1 MKHTSAVAAKLRA
14 MSVEEMQALAD
25 KLPGIVT
32 IEGHALSLR
41 NTLMLHMQSAVTPSV
56 VGGFRQWLAAGRCV
70 RKGEKAL
77 YILHPCTR
85 KGQGN
90 EEEADV
96 YFREAAVFDASQ
108 TDVLPVSAP
117 AELCEA

>member
-1 MKHTSAVAAKLRA
+1 MKHTSAVAATLRA
-14 MSVEEMQALAD
+14 MSVEEMQAMAD
-25 KLPGIVT
+25 KLPVIVT

-70 RKGEKAL
+70 RKGEKAI
-77 YILHPCTR
+77 YILHPCAR
-85 KGQGN
+85 KGQGDD
-90 EEEADV
+90 EAADV

-108 TDVLPVSAP
+108 TDVLPVAAP

>member
-14 MSVEEMQALAD
+14 MSVEEMQALAER
-25 KLPGIVT
+25 LPVVVT
-32 IEGHALSLR
+32 IDGHALSLR

-77 YILHPCTR
+77 YILHPCAR
-85 KGQGN
+85 KAQGD
-90 EEEADV
+90 EDQADV
-96 YFREAAVFDASQ
+96 YFREAAVFDATQ
-108 TDVLPVSAP
+108 TDPLPVSAP
-117 AELCEA
+117 AEPCEA